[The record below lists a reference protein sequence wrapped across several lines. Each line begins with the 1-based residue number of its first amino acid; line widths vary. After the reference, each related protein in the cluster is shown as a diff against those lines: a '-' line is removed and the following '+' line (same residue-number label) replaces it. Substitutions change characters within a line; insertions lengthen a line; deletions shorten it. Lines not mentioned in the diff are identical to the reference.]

1 MHHLHS
7 LHVDAERSQ
16 NVFTPFYRNPP
27 IRKKKPNEVLTSVQR
42 DLGSYTHK
50 DALDFAAAS
59 LSWKN
64 LTADYLLSL
73 PRLDHKIRHLT
84 MQDGIRAY
92 YRVIAERPDSYILT
106 ACHVNIHGHHR
117 GDLRFI
123 EVNDCTGANGLENCS
138 LIGKLY
144 LGDVLAVTGMARLR
158 KFEDFD
164 VFKSSEDAN
173 CIWMATNVRV
183 LPRTILRGV
192 TFSVLEN
199 QTAVVKEQNEV
210 MNIKMGSTLQ
220 PDKLYTGDAFLPEP
234 ITQFFTREHRDEHKN
249 SLIAKCSK
257 INQYPNPLGTI
268 FHFEDSYELSRIFDV
283 GLKAFTPSA
292 HYYSPETVIET
303 CVLMGYAAAIS
314 ISNGR
319 FDARP
324 FPMYGTERKEQIVK
338 FSIDN
343 PPDNPTHGKWTTNS
357 RIRIS
362 GPPARD
368 DHSRNTVINA
378 VIETVIIDQKSKQLK
393 ITARLARDTPKS
405 IKFDNGVHIVC
416 QREALEAQ
424 VLKKGF
430 FSETPVGSNGRRII
444 EALYGGTPIFTTNSY
459 YTPVQYYYPV
469 DPQQIKLNKYQCE
482 YVDMLLD
489 KNPIVVGSSP
499 FGCGKSMTIITA
511 ALEICKNNQTR
522 HTLNPYFN
530 KKQKQLLVTQS
541 NYASVNLVEI
551 AQKLIEPLKFVR
563 YVSEKNWKELPE
575 DCLTQSDL
583 PRLMKTE
590 FILWAFGRSESNK
603 LEKKHT
609 TNIISFLL
617 AENLVGPEDFEGQAF
632 RAYNSSF
639 KKKVPWF
646 YDLMEAFFILYDPDI
661 IMTTS
666 DSLQGLMNAEF
677 FKTIPIS
684 TIQIDEA
691 SQVPEYTL
699 IGLLTS
705 FPKACFG
712 LIGDINQLPPYC
724 ETGLEGKLKD
734 YGIGNTMEKAV
745 EGQLFPQ
752 AMLREVYRCH
762 PKTTGLLSELFY
774 DGKLIS
780 GVQEQTRN
788 QFLRS
793 RPDFWPSVNFPVM
806 IVNNRARGQ
815 KMGTSYS
822 NKHEKDI
829 VKQILDSL
837 EKPYNDYQLPA
848 SDIGVISFY
857 SAQTSI
863 LTEALR
869 GRKVK
874 CGTVDA
880 FQGSEKEVVVLCC
893 TNEKISEFMQLGNRL
908 NVAMSRA
915 KQATIIVGNLNGL
928 KKAKYWGRIVQ
939 EVMENGCA
947 IEADCIGKLSP
958 ARTQTRNRSRSNRSR
973 RNLNVLF
980 QQAVPTS
987 NPAVL
992 APNLVLKLP
1001 PVPQPVE
1008 QLAEQVEA
1016 MTVTTPPI
1024 SAKELVV
1031 NLRLQKELEDA
1042 KKAVEAMKAEKEKMK
1057 SEMEKVQEKEWNI
1070 CEICLL
1076 PYEQGVADRTPK
1088 ILDCG
1093 HTFCQECAGQ
1103 MARNGSIICGHCRA
1117 STNSSADKLKTNF
1130 AIYKHV

>member
-1 MHHLHS
+1 MDHLHS

-27 IRKKKPNEVLTSVQR
+27 IRKKKPNEALTSVQR
-42 DLGSYTHK
+42 DLRSYTHN

-64 LTADYLLSL
+64 STGDHLRAL
-73 PRLDHKIRHLT
+73 PRLDHKMRHLT

-92 YRVIAERPDSYILT
+92 YRVIAEKSDSYILS

-123 EVNDCTGANGLENCS
+123 EVNDRTETFGLDDCS

-183 LPRTILRGV
+183 IPRTILRGV

-210 MNIKMGSTLQ
+210 MNVKMGSTLQ

-234 ITQFFTREHRDEHKN
+234 FTQFFTREHRDEHKN

-283 GLKAFTPSA
+283 GLEAFSPGA

-324 FPMYGTERKEQIVK
+324 FPMYGTERNKLVVK

-343 PPDNPTHGKWTTNS
+343 PPDNPTYGKWTINS
-357 RIRIS
+357 RIRIT
-362 GPPARD
+362 GPPAKD
-368 DHSRNTVINA
+368 DHSRNTEINA

-393 ITARLARDTPKS
+393 ITARLARDIPKS

-444 EALYGGTPIFTTNSY
+444 EALYGGTPISSKPIY
-459 YTPVQYYYPV
+459 YESQYYYPV
-469 DPQQIKLNKYQCE
+469 DPVKIMLNKYQCE
-482 YVDMLLD
+482 YVDMLRG

-511 ALEICKNNQTR
+511 ALNIFKTNLAQHNLQ
-522 HTLNPYFN
+522 PYTV

-551 AQKLIEPLKFVR
+551 AQKLTEPIKFVR

-609 TNIISFLL
+609 TNMISFLL
-617 AENLVGPEDFEGQAF
+617 AETNVEPKDFAGQAF
-632 RAYNSSF
+632 KAYNSGF

-677 FKTIPIS
+677 FKSIPIS

-712 LIGDINQLPPYC
+712 LIGDIQQLPPYC

-734 YGIGNTMEKAV
+734 YGIGNTMERAV

-780 GVQEQTRN
+780 GVQEHTRT
-788 QFLRS
+788 QFMRS
-793 RPDFWPSVNFPVM
+793 RPDFWPSLDFPVM

-829 VKQILDSL
+829 VKQIIDSL
-837 EKPYNDYQLPA
+837 DKPYNNYKLPA

-880 FQGSEKEVVVLCC
+880 FQGSEKEVIVLCC
-893 TNEKISEFMQLGNRL
+893 TNERISEFMQLGNRL

-915 KQATIIVGNLNGL
+915 KQATIIVGNLDGL

-947 IEADCIGKLSP
+947 IEADRIGKLQLT
-958 ARTQTRNRSRSNRSR
+958 RTQPRNRSRSNRNR
-973 RNLNVLF
+973 RN
-980 QQAVPTS
+980 QAGPSSIPAVPEPT
-987 NPAVL
+987 
-992 APNLVLKLP
+992 APPQVAQEA
-1001 PVPQPVE
+1001 QPVDE
-1008 QLAEQVEA
+1008 LAEQ
-1016 MTVTTPPI
+1016 TQPI
-1024 SAKELVV
+1024 SAKDLVA

-1042 KKAVEAMKAEKEKMK
+1042 KKTVEAMKAEKEKMK
-1057 SEMEKVQEKEWNI
+1057 TEMEKVQEKEWNI

-1076 PYEQGVADRTPK
+1076 PYEQGVVERTPK

-1093 HTFCQECAGQ
+1093 HTFCQECAGR
-1103 MARNGSIICGHCRA
+1103 MARNGSIFCGLCRA
-1117 STNSSADKLKTNF
+1117 TTHSSADKLKTNF